1 MTIEGKIY
9 KKLTRARENSKGLF
23 NKYEIENYNF
33 DRRTLRINLM
43 GEYKRELR
51 LLTPRSM
58 SISDIVSSTN
68 VPYQKRTEYPGIF
81 YPHEYIELNPH
92 KLYNKDEK
100 FSSIQGLANNYYWD
114 LSVENNYFKTKYTAK
129 PSDAIKSFFLGKTF
143 ADCGNVIMASI
154 YRYILGQ
161 VGDEKFDEMFGNPLI
176 QFCITPYLYNQY
188 IDGVGNPLYFLFDK
202 IESSND
208 LHNGDIVHIQ
218 GVEKYKYK
226 HLFGFGQGWN
236 LVVVKKKKNKYVKF
250 IGFGPDEF
258 KKPLTFSELK
268 KLLIDSYNKPQLKET
283 TMSIE
288 RNLKKD
294 PSTLEYTKA
303 FVAQD
308 NKDNVVSYDSDI
320 VGFVGGIRLNK
331 KKLADFI
338 RSFEN
343 PHPWF
348 SMPKFITPTGK
359 SVGVKILTE
368 HGNLPQENINST
380 FESYQVT
387 NNIQQ
392 QIKNICYNFASD
404 LITKKGPF
412 FCCLQGNVGIG
423 KTHLMTAVLNF
434 VSKNKIMGKTPSI
447 LFINENYIK
456 DYFQNNGKLFN
467 YKQVLDGVDLIVFD
481 DINSNFG
488 CGIDFL
494 EIAFQYILENN
505 KSLIVSSNVDIDF
518 NKVVKNKLIYESP
531 ILDQFFVFS
540 NITMESY
547 RKPWCQNLF
556 HLEDKIQSLV
566 SHHGHTAG
574 IIVNGDLEVV
584 KQLYQKLVP
593 KAKIRV
599 AYEPYRHH
607 RVFDMHMH
615 DIAEYDTFLINVNG
629 TYEVEQLLNLIEKIH
644 QQNSK
649 LIVVTNDFEHLISI
663 FKEQINE
670 INIKEKLFD
679 RTRIILPGLV

>member
-1 MTIEGKIY
+1 MTIEEEIY
-9 KKLTRARENSKGLF
+9 KKLARARENSNGIF
-23 NKYEIENYNF
+23 NKYQIENYNF
-33 DRRTLRINLM
+33 DRKTLRIDLM
-43 GEYKRELR
+43 GEYTKRKLR
-51 LLTPRSM
+51 LFTPRSM
-58 SISDIVSSTN
+58 SLSDIVNSTN

-81 YPHEYIELNPH
+81 YPHEYIELNSH
-92 KLYNKDEK
+92 KLFNKDEK
-100 FSSIQGLANNYYWD
+100 FSSILGIANDYYWD
-114 LSVENNYFKTKYTAK
+114 LSVQNNKYFKTKNTVK

-202 IESSND
+202 IQSSDD
-208 LHNGDIVHIQ
+208 LHDGDIVHIQ
-218 GVEKYKYK
+218 GVKDYKNK
-226 HLFGFGQGWN
+226 HLCGFGNGWN
-236 LVVVKKKKNKYVKF
+236 VVVVKKDKDVKF
-250 IGFGPDEF
+250 IGFGPNKF
-258 KKPLTFSELK
+258 KKPLTYSELK

-283 TMSIE
+283 TSYIE
-288 RNLKKD
+288 INIKKN
-294 PSTLEYTKA
+294 PSTLEYKKA
-303 FVAQD
+303 FSAQ
-308 NKDNVVSYDSDI
+308 NRKDSVISYDNDI
-320 VGFVGGIRLNK
+320 FGFLVGIRLNK

-404 LITKKGPF
+404 LISKKGPF
-412 FCCLQGNVGIG
+412 FCCLQGKVGIG

-456 DYFQNNGKLFN
+456 DYFQNNGKLLN

-488 CGIDFL
+488 CGMEFI

-518 NKVVKNKLIYESP
+518 NKVVKNKLIYDSP

-556 HLEDKIQSLV
+556 HLKDKIQSLV

-574 IIVNGDLEVV
+574 IIVNGNLEVV

-615 DIAEYDTFLINVNG
+615 DIAEYDTFLINVND
-629 TYEVEQLLNLIEKIH
+629 TNEVKQLLNLIEKIH

-663 FKEQINE
+663 FKKQINE
-670 INIKEKLFD
+670 IDIKEKLID